1 MENMKDNFRGE
12 GGKGEKGEGGEGG
25 RGRRGKGDSIG
36 DTPQMRIWR
45 MSLISPKGR
54 QN

>member
-1 MENMKDNFRGE
+1 MKDNFRGE
-12 GGKGEKGEGGEGG
+12 GGKG
-25 RGRRGKGDSIG
+25 GKGDSIG

-45 MSLISPKGR
+45 MSLMSPKGR

>member
-1 MENMKDNFRGE
+1 MKDNFRG
-12 GGKGEKGEGGEGG
+12 GEG

-36 DTPQMRIWR
+36 DTPQMSLWR
-45 MSLISPKGR
+45 MSLMSPKGR